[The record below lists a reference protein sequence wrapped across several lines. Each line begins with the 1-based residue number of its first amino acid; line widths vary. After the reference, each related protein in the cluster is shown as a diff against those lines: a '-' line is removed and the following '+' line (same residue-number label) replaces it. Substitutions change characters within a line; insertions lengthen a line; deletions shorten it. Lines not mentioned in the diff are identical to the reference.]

1 MRPSA
6 ATMKVSHPRRQNGMC
21 QRPKVS
27 PSARRRRH
35 GALHALLPFFSTER
49 NSEDVGDHGCSCD
62 GAGDAPWNSFPPG
75 TPCFLNGAITPPR
88 TFAQHTIF
96 AANLTFPDKLGAAGP
111 SNSVPRRENPHRP
124 HADLR
129 WRGGRALVCA
139 AISDCYSE
147 RTDVAERSC
156 GWATSDKGS
165 RLSDEPQGAH
175 ALRPPCASVTVLR
188 PIAIRPR
195 GGMQAAAP
203 ADAADANAEAMEIC
217 DAAELSLQ
225 EARRFLQPTQSELA
239 DALTMV
245 ALSPQT
251 STAVLVAIDTYRLMR
266 AATTESSTST
276 PGQARCRRPLE
287 FSSQKGESPSTS
299 R

>member
-1 MRPSA
+1 MRMRPSA

-139 AISDCYSE
+139 TVPPSRIAIQNGLMLLRGAAVGPQATRGPGYQTSRKEHTPFDHRVPLSPCSVRLRLGPVAACKPLRQPTP
-147 RTDVAERSC
+147 RTLTQKRWKFVTQQSSLYKKL
-156 GWATSDKGS
+156 GGFFN
-165 RLSDEPQGAH
+165 RLSQ
-175 ALRPPCASVTVLR
+175 
-188 PIAIRPR
+188 
-195 GGMQAAAP
+195 
-203 ADAADANAEAMEIC
+203 
-217 DAAELSLQ
+217 SL
-225 EARRFLQPTQSELA
+225 
-239 DALTMV
+239 
-245 ALSPQT
+245 
-251 STAVLVAIDTYRLMR
+251 LM
-266 AATTESSTST
+266 
-276 PGQARCRRPLE
+276 L
-287 FSSQKGESPSTS
+287 
-299 R
+299 